1 MMHITKDYEIL
12 PFLQV
17 IDDLRY
23 KAIFSITYSSGL
35 RLSEVQKLH
44 IQDVASKQMRLF
56 IYQAKGQKDLNLK
69 RVLHMSTRF
78 LPPNFR

>member
-56 IYQAKGQKDLNLK
+56 I
-69 RVLHMSTRF
+69 
-78 LPPNFR
+78 